1 MPTYLTIHEVAERWR
16 YETDK
21 PIYEMKDKIGFMK
34 IRGKI
39 LFLLENVERYEREN
53 TITPDKKKVWVRCSE
68 KIRRVAQNGLSPHW
82 KRGIA
87 IIPNQ

>member
-39 LFLLENVERYEREN
+39 LFNLEDVERYEREN
-53 TITPDKKKVWVRCSE
+53 KVEDKKKS
-68 KIRRVAQNGLSPHW
+68 
-82 KRGIA
+82 
-87 IIPNQ
+87 

>member
-53 TITPDKKKVWVRCSE
+53 TITPDKKKV
-68 KIRRVAQNGLSPHW
+68 
-82 KRGIA
+82 
-87 IIPNQ
+87 

>member
-39 LFLLENVERYEREN
+39 LFNLEDVEKYEREN
-53 TITPDKKKVWVRCSE
+53 KEAVLPAVL
-68 KIRRVAQNGLSPHW
+68 AG
-82 KRGIA
+82 
-87 IIPNQ
+87 

>member
-1 MPTYLTIHEVAERWR
+1 MPTYLTIHEIAERWR

-39 LFLLENVERYEREN
+39 LFNLEDVERYEREN
-53 TITPDKKKVWVRCSE
+53 KVTEDKKTV
-68 KIRRVAQNGLSPHW
+68 
-82 KRGIA
+82 
-87 IIPNQ
+87 

>member
-21 PIYEMKDKIGFMK
+21 PIYEMKDKIVFMK

-39 LFLLENVERYEREN
+39 LFNLEDVEKYEREN
-53 TITPDKKKVWVRCSE
+53 KVEEKKKS
-68 KIRRVAQNGLSPHW
+68 
-82 KRGIA
+82 
-87 IIPNQ
+87 